1 MNRLSQEE
9 GLVHAIWIHLNASS
23 SILMTWPCWG
33 DFPGPMLLPCWRP
46 PLHCSMTH
54 QLTGELLLP
63 RPDTSHC
70 TTLHK
75 LYCWWRHQ
83 ASIADFQLTTDQY
96 SPQLRF
102 DYSSSYR
109 TGGRNCRMRASFTE
123 GLCPPHIS
131 WLLPNSIAGSIDHQG
146 HQFDSLL
153 SVQDKP
159 CEKYSTSWRT
169 LREEKKSVL
178 EDRSTRR
185 VM

>member
-1 MNRLSQEE
+1 MPSESIWMHHHRSSWPDLVEE
-9 GLVHAIWIHLNASS
+9 TSLGRCCFHVGGP
-23 SILMTWPCWG
+23 PCTA
-33 DFPGPMLLPCWRP
+33 LWRTSWLERAP
-46 PLHCSMTH
+46 PP
-54 QLTGELLLP
+54 P
-63 RPDTSHC
+63 RYF
-70 TTLHK
+70 TLHQ

-109 TGGRNCRMRASFTE
+109 TDGRNCRMRASFTE

-131 WLLPNSIAGSIDHQG
+131 WLLPNSIAGSIDHQD

-153 SVQDKP
+153 SAQDKP

-169 LREEKKSVL
+169 LREEKLAAKIVR
-178 EDRSTRR
+178 EDRSTRC